1 MEVIY
6 SKEKLISIKR
16 SILTVG
22 SYDGIHIGH
31 RELLSVLVQNSKG
44 GGLSAQ
50 FGGSSS
56 NQFMGVQKTNDL
68 LEKVTWTL
76 AITIVLLTMLSK
88 VFLSDTSNILDNSSP
103 NIDRANE
110 QNVIP
115 SFPNQNNQ
123 DTNQE
128 IDSLL

>member
-1 MEVIY
+1 MYSIVVGVIIFFAIL
-6 SKEKLISIKR
+6 LI
-16 SILTVG
+16 LV
-22 SYDGIHIGH
+22 
-31 RELLSVLVQNSKG
+31 VLVQNSKG

-88 VFLSDTSNILDNSSP
+88 VFLSDSTNILDNSSP

-115 SFPNQNNQ
+115 SFPNPNNQ